1 MLFFKRLGK
10 RGAALTEYAILLAFV
25 AAIGASFTASN
36 GLEDSIRGAIGKA
49 EKVLAA
55 DTNNPG
61 DSGAGSGGS
70 GAEEGESGGGSGS
83 GSGGEGG
90 NTGGSGDNT
99 SGGDGGNSGSG
110 NDGNTSNSGG
120 SNVGFI
126 DEEDENKYGKLVNDL
141 IDYLFDTYDGEGH
154 ELTGAQITGN
164 GNNLEIT
171 YKDAEGNSRTESIDN
186 VKIME
191 ELSSKY
197 NQNLG
202 YGYDIKDANL
212 NFGENKTLVDGTGD
226 KNNTFIQVWPDENGQ
241 GKGKEKETIIIGKD
255 GKLDVESKK
264 DK

>member
-141 IDYLFDTYDGEGH
+141 IDYLFDSYDKEGY

-164 GNNLEIT
+164 ANGLTLT
-171 YKDAEGNSRTESIDN
+171 YKDAQGNTHTDTISSIDIMDALSKKYNCAYDYN
-186 VKIME
+186 VKT
-191 ELSSKY
+191 
-197 NQNLG
+197 
-202 YGYDIKDANL
+202 ATL
-212 NFGENKTLVDGTGD
+212 NFENKKLVAGAE
-226 KNNTFIQVWPDENGQ
+226 NTTVIKAWPSGKGGGQ
-241 GKGKEKETIIIGKD
+241 GSKKETLTFNEE
-255 GKLDVESKK
+255 GKLQVQK
-264 DK
+264 